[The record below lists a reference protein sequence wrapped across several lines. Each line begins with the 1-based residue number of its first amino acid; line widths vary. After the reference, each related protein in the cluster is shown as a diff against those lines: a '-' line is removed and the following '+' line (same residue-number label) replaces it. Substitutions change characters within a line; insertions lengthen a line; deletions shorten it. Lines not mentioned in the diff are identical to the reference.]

1 LTAHI
6 GDLAAG
12 RDLGAGAPSH
22 RLAVVVPEPGVGL
35 TVVMGGLAL
44 LVRRRR

>member
-1 LTAHI
+1 
-6 GDLAAG
+6 
-12 RDLGAGAPSH
+12 
-22 RLAVVVPEPGVGL
+22 VVVPEPGVGL